1 MASPELDIKRLEKT
15 CRKIVNE
22 GDLDKLTAR
31 SIRRTAE
38 ERMGLEEQRLDQV
51 PYKQMVKDIVAKALE
66 DLNNSKSD
74 EESVPESAA
83 ESEEKSEEKSED
95 ETQAHVQEDSDSDAG
110 EHESADGKESDV
122 GGNDE
127 EGSKKRKDRERNGK
141 SDSEEEDF
149 SDVNDSEPAKTKA
162 ITKPKKRAS
171 EAALPAK
178 AKRTKTTPVST
189 PISKSNEAT
198 ISNLKTYVNKCGMRK
213 VWSKELNGMNAAQQ
227 IRHLKK
233 LLDDLGMDGRPTL
246 EKCKKIKAKR
256 DLQAE
261 LEAIEGDAII
271 DDVGQLSSEPSRR
284 RRSTTTKR
292 ASYRL
297 DISSEEEDESS
308 EEDDKS
314 SEESDVGD
322 EGKGKG
328 KDGDENGDG
337 DGDGDGS
344 DKNASDNEEQ
354 ANEESEE
361 SEESD
366 AYTESDGESDG
377 GDREND
383 EAAHSADE
391 ADMASSAEDS
401 E

>member
-1 MASPELDIKRLEKT
+1 MASSELDIKRLEKT

-83 ESEEKSEEKSED
+83 ESEEKSED
-95 ETQAHVQEDSDSDAG
+95 ETQAHAQEDSDSDAG

-122 GGNDE
+122 GENDE

-141 SDSEEEDF
+141 SDSEEDF

-178 AKRTKTTPVST
+178 AKRTKTTPIPT
-189 PISKSNEAT
+189 PISKSNEVT
-198 ISNLKTYVNKCGMRK
+198 IGNLKTYVNKCGMRK

-233 LLDDLGMDGRPTL
+233 LLGDLGMDGRPTL

-297 DISSEEEDESS
+297 DISSEEEDEAS

-314 SEESDVGD
+314 SEESNVGD

-328 KDGDENGDG
+328 KDGDESDGDG

-344 DKNASDNEEQ
+344 DKSASDNEEQ
-354 ANEESEE
+354 ANEETEE
-361 SEESD
+361 TEETEESD
-366 AYTESDGESDG
+366 AYTEGDGESDG

-391 ADMASSAEDS
+391 SGMASSAEDS

>member
-1 MASPELDIKRLEKT
+1 MASSELDTKRLEKT

-83 ESEEKSEEKSED
+83 ESEEKSED
-95 ETQAHVQEDSDSDAG
+95 ETQAHAQEDSDSDAG

-122 GGNDE
+122 GESDE
-127 EGSKKRKDRERNGK
+127 KGSKKRKDRERNGK

-178 AKRTKTTPVST
+178 AKRTKTTPVSA

-198 ISNLKTYVNKCGMRK
+198 IGNLKTYVNKCGMRK

-271 DDVGQLSSEPSRR
+271 DDAGQLSSEPSRR

-297 DISSEEEDESS
+297 DISSEEEDGAS
-308 EEDDKS
+308 EEGDKS

-322 EGKGKG
+322 KGKGKG
-328 KDGDENGDG
+328 KDGDES
-337 DGDGDGS
+337 DGDGS
-344 DKNASDNEEQ
+344 GKSASDNEEQ
-354 ANEESEE
+354 ANEETEE

-366 AYTESDGESDG
+366 AYTEGDGEGDGESDG
-377 GDREND
+377 GDRETD